1 MSKRSSRGQER
12 PGGSTPATRALTAAG
27 IAFTERAYDHDP
39 SAESFGLEAAQAL
52 GVDPARVLK
61 TLLAE
66 VDGRLVVGIV
76 PVAGK
81 LDLKALAAAV
91 GGKRAAMADPALAER
106 RTGYVVGG
114 ISPLGQRTTHPT
126 VVDSSALDQ
135 DTVLVSGGRRGL
147 DLELRAE
154 RPGRGDLGRRGRHR
168 AGLTRSDAGPG
179 WIG

>member
-1 MSKRSSRGQER
+1 MSRKTRSG
-12 PGGSTPATRALTAAG
+12 PGRSGGATPATRALTAAG

-39 SAESFGLEAAQAL
+39 AAESFGLEAAEVL

-66 VDGRLVVGIV
+66 VDGSLVVAIV

-91 GGKRAAMADPALAER
+91 GGKRAVMADPALAER

-114 ISPLGQRTTHPT
+114 ISPLGQRTAHPT
-126 VVDSSALDQ
+126 VLDRSALDHG
-135 DTVLVSGGRRGL
+135 TVLVSGGRRGL
-147 DLELRAE
+147 DLELA
-154 RPGRGDLGRRGRHR
+154 PGDLVSATSAVVADIGR
-168 AGLTRSDAGPG
+168 A
-179 WIG
+179 